1 MYPVVRLSSFGAEP
15 ITVDSGSRRV
25 LVRGP
30 DGVETLC
37 VYRVAVPLDTDG
49 PSDRRSVADVQPRD
63 GLVRP
68 ADGGSHP
75 DAPPVNAGEDAGE
88 DPKQAEFRA
97 VAENFCRAACDCSRP
112 LEGVPPDESCEIG
125 VQGCC
130 TAYSLLDYET
140 CIRGEISNLKTLDR
154 WCARLGDQSCGCERL
169 SLCMEFDRT
178 ITCDAPGGGLS
189 IPVECFAAAI
199 PTEEQCCT
207 DPRFGWCDKPL

>member
-1 MYPVVRLSSFGAEP
+1 MMSQ
-15 ITVDSGSRRV
+15 SRAAFV
-25 LVRGP
+25 GVAVAIAAACDT
-30 DGVETLC
+30 DG
-37 VYRVAVPLDTDG
+37 AVPLHTDG
-49 PSDRRSVADVQPRD
+49 SSDRRSVADVQPRD

-97 VAENFCRAACDCSRP
+97 AATNFCRAACDCSP
-112 LEGVPPDESCEIG
+112 MLPGVPPDTSCTIV

-130 TAYSLLDYET
+130 TIYSLLDYET
-140 CIRGEISNLKTLDR
+140 CIRGEISNLNSLDR
-154 WCARLGDQSCGCERL
+154 WCAADGDQSCGCERL

-178 ITCDAPGGGLS
+178 ITCDALRQARG
-189 IPVECFAAAI
+189 IPIECFGAAI